1 MAKAAINAKNAA
13 LNEQSVARESEQ
25 VCETAEQYLD
35 WYMNRTQFEISDK
48 MVELE
53 DSIEKDC
60 SCLYLRV
67 IEYESSFLS
76 HYS

>member
-1 MAKAAINAKNAA
+1 MAKAAKIAKNAA
-13 LNEQSVARESEQ
+13 LNVQSGDRESEQ
-25 VCETAEQYLD
+25 VRETAEEYLE

-60 SCLYLRV
+60 SCIIMYQ
-67 IEYESSFLS
+67 SLS
-76 HYS
+76 MSHNV